1 MWAIDGNVMLVSWR
15 PWIAHFLMKKNA
27 KCIRTSVLPPFFDT
41 LFSNYNH

>member
-15 PWIAHFLMKKNA
+15 PWIAHF
-27 KCIRTSVLPPFFDT
+27 FDT